1 MGLAKSYPD
10 WIPFFPNF
18 LSKKDSLF
26 FWAMQNLRTWN
37 VFYGVGNQWI

>member
-1 MGLAKSYPD
+1 MGFANSYPD

-26 FWAMQNLRTWN
+26 FWAMQEIEDLEYLLW
-37 VFYGVGNQWI
+37 YW